1 VKAIIMTEAQEKELR
16 EASVRLAQALIAKE
30 PTRKA
35 LMDKLGI
42 SRSYLSL
49 LRSGHRIASLELC
62 KKIKKVYPDLEVLCL
77 AIQIKKVDLS

>member
-1 VKAIIMTEAQEKELR
+1 VKAIIMTEAQGKELR

-35 LMDKLGI
+35 LMEKLGI

-62 KKIKKVYPDLEVLCL
+62 KKIQRVYPELTPLCI
-77 AIQIKKVDLS
+77 AIQMKKLDLF

>member
-1 VKAIIMTEAQEKELR
+1 MKAIIMTEAHKKELR
-16 EASVRLAQALIAKE
+16 EASARLAQALIAKE

-62 KKIKKVYPDLEVLCL
+62 KRIQKVYPDLTPLCI
-77 AIQIKKVDLS
+77 AIQIKKIDLF

>member
-1 VKAIIMTEAQEKELR
+1 MTEAQEKELR

-35 LMDKLGI
+35 LMEKLGI

-49 LRSGHRIASLELC
+49 LRSGHRIASLGLC
-62 KKIKKVYPDLEVLCL
+62 KKIQGIYPELTPLCIAVQVKKLDLF
-77 AIQIKKVDLS
+77 

>member
-1 VKAIIMTEAQEKELR
+1 MTEAQERELR
-16 EASVRLAQALIAKE
+16 EASMSLAKALMDKE

-62 KKIKKVYPDLEVLCL
+62 KRIQKVYPDLTPLCI
-77 AIQIKKVDLS
+77 AIQIKKIDLF